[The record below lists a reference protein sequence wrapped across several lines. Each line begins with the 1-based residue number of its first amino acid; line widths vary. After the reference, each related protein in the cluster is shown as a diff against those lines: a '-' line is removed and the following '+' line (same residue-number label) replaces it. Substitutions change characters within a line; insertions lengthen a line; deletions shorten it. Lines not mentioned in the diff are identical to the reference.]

1 MLIAYERPWKATI
14 HSPFHFFAGRVG
26 LQGGHARALL
36 WQKQTASPR
45 HGSGAKFGQ
54 WASDSQIWQITKT
67 STTSCNTKLVWN
79 VKALAMEMIS
89 TTILCV
95 ARRCFLVRS
104 LCPWLWV
111 GALRCVCAVVLLHNW
126 NVFWN
131 ISAKSFSA
139 EFGPRIWAHSL
150 DSQSLCGVFFF
161 LKTVQIWQEKSR
173 HQIRKFHSNFR
184 WTVANGAKFH
194 AFYSMCSFPSWR
206 ERRMHHP
213 LETGLIGMPE
223 VPQAPSHRVTCNGTT
238 PIPEINLDIIFWG
251 RKKHQGNREWRQT
264 LDIANCWP
272 SGKFCLRRSSSV
284 GPMTWV
290 VVETWRWVQ
299 QKKR

>member
-131 ISAKSFSA
+131 ISAKIFSA
-139 EFGPRIWAHSL
+139 EFGPTVWILNPCVECFFSWKLFRSGRKKADIKSENFIPIFVEQLQTAQNSMHFTPCVLFLHGVKGGCTILWKRVSSACQRSL
-150 DSQSLCGVFFF
+150 
-161 LKTVQIWQEKSR
+161 R
-173 HQIRKFHSNFR
+173 
-184 WTVANGAKFH
+184 
-194 AFYSMCSFPSWR
+194 
-206 ERRMHHP
+206 
-213 LETGLIGMPE
+213 
-223 VPQAPSHRVTCNGTT
+223 HRVT
-238 PIPEINLDIIFWG
+238 
-251 RKKHQGNREWRQT
+251 EWHATEQ
-264 LDIANCWP
+264 LP
-272 SGKFCLRRSSSV
+272 S
-284 GPMTWV
+284 
-290 VVETWRWVQ
+290 
-299 QKKR
+299 QKSI